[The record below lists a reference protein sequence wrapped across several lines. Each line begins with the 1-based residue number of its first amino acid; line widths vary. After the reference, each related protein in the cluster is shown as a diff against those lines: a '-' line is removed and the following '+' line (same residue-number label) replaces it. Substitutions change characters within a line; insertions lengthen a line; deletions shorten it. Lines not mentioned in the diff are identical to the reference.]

1 MISKLLAIITLCR
14 AYALIRWWEV
24 YVPARLR
31 CIGVRLGKNIR
42 FKGMPIVSMYDGSS
56 ILIDENCV
64 ICSVSE
70 MTALGVCHPVVLRTL
85 RAEASIKIG
94 KDSGISGGTLC
105 AATSIKIGCSCLIGA
120 NVTIADTDFHSI
132 SPINRRQNDNQDAIG
147 TSPVCIEDNVFI
159 GASAII
165 LKGVHIGKNSIIGA
179 GSVVSS
185 NVPANVIAAGN
196 PAKVLRSIL

>member
-14 AYALIRWWEV
+14 SYALVRWWEA
-24 YVPARLR
+24 YVPIRLR

-85 RAEASIKIG
+85 RAEATIKIG
-94 KDSGISGGTLC
+94 KDSGISGGSLC
-105 AATSIKIGCSCLIGA
+105 AATSIEIGCGCLIGA

-132 SPINRRQNDNQDAIG
+132 SPINRRYNDKQNEICS
-147 TSPVCIEDNVFI
+147 SPIFIEDNVFV
-159 GASAII
+159 GTSAVI

-179 GSVVSS
+179 GSVVCS
-185 NVPANVIAAGN
+185 NVPENVIAAGN